1 MRPRWRRA
9 TGVLG
14 RIREARAFAGLALV
28 LLLAACSGGAA
39 LDEPSALP
47 GAGTAAADGV
57 EVVAG
62 GLVLPVPPGWS
73 VQGDQSPTTA
83 STISPTAAPTDPAP
97 WALTVEDNGL
107 TALLVSPALPAADP
121 DQARQL
127 ASALLGSALP
137 DYTETGVYTA
147 GSAVQTPTA
156 PATGAD
162 GGVIHLAFTFS
173 RNGGAV
179 SGRAW
184 VVPVEG
190 GWTVVALLAD
200 DDAVALALEQALVEG
215 ES

>member
-14 RIREARAFAGLALV
+14 RIREARAFAGFALV

-97 WALTVEDNGL
+97 WVLTAEDNGL

-121 DQARQL
+121 GQARQL

-200 DDAVALALEQALVEG
+200 DDAIALVLERALVEG

>member
-14 RIREARAFAGLALV
+14 RIREARAFAGFALV

-97 WALTVEDNGL
+97 WALTAQDNGL

-121 DQARQL
+121 GQARQL

-200 DDAVALALEQALVEG
+200 DDAIALALEQALVEG

>member
-14 RIREARAFAGLALV
+14 RIREARAFAGFALV

-39 LDEPSALP
+39 LDESSALP

-97 WALTVEDNGL
+97 WVLTAEDNGL

-121 DQARQL
+121 GQARQL

-179 SGRAW
+179 SGRGW

-200 DDAVALALEQALVEG
+200 DDAIALALEQALVEG

>member
-14 RIREARAFAGLALV
+14 RIREARAFAGFALV

-97 WALTVEDNGL
+97 WALTAEDNGL

-121 DQARQL
+121 GQARQL

-200 DDAVALALEQALVEG
+200 DDAIALALEQALVEG

>member
-47 GAGTAAADGV
+47 GAGTAAADAV
-57 EVVAG
+57 EVAGG

-97 WALTVEDNGL
+97 WALTAEDNGL

-121 DQARQL
+121 GQARQL

-190 GWTVVALLAD
+190 GWTVVALLVD
-200 DDAVALALEQALVEG
+200 DDAIALALARALVAE

>member
-47 GAGTAAADGV
+47 GAGTAAADAV
-57 EVVAG
+57 EVAGG

-83 STISPTAAPTDPAP
+83 STISSTAAPTDPAP
-97 WALTVEDNGL
+97 WVLTAEDNGL

-121 DQARQL
+121 GQARQL

-179 SGRAW
+179 SGRGW

-200 DDAVALALEQALVEG
+200 DDAIALALEQALVEG

>member
-1 MRPRWRRA
+1 MRLRWRRA

-14 RIREARAFAGLALV
+14 RIREVRAFAGLALV

-57 EVVAG
+57 EVVAD

-73 VQGDQSPTTA
+73 VQGEQSPTTA
-83 STISPTAAPTDPAP
+83 STISPTAAPSDPAP
-97 WALTVEDNGL
+97 WALTAQDNGL
-107 TALLVSPALPAADP
+107 TALLVSPAMPAADP
-121 DQARQL
+121 GQARQL

-137 DYTETGVYTA
+137 GYTETGVYTA

-162 GGVIHLAFTFS
+162 RGIIHLAFTFS

-200 DDAVALALEQALVEG
+200 DDAIALALEQALVEG

>member
-14 RIREARAFAGLALV
+14 RIREARAFAGFALV

-83 STISPTAAPTDPAP
+83 STISSTAAPTDPAP
-97 WALTVEDNGL
+97 WVLTAEDNGL

-121 DQARQL
+121 GQARQL

-200 DDAVALALEQALVEG
+200 DDAIALALEQALVEG

>member
-14 RIREARAFAGLALV
+14 RIREARAFAGFALV

-83 STISPTAAPTDPAP
+83 STISPTSAPTDPAP
-97 WALTVEDNGL
+97 WALTAEDNGL

-121 DQARQL
+121 GQARQL

-200 DDAVALALEQALVEG
+200 DDAIALALEQALVEG

>member
-14 RIREARAFAGLALV
+14 RIREVRAFASLALV

-83 STISPTAAPTDPAP
+83 STISSTAAPTDPAP
-97 WALTVEDNGL
+97 WALTAEDNGL

-121 DQARQL
+121 GQARQL

-179 SGRAW
+179 SGRGW

-200 DDAVALALEQALVEG
+200 DDAIALALEQALVEG

>member
-14 RIREARAFAGLALV
+14 RIREARAFASLALV

-97 WALTVEDNGL
+97 WALTAEDNGL

-121 DQARQL
+121 GQARQL

-190 GWTVVALLAD
+190 GWTVVALLVD
-200 DDAVALALEQALVEG
+200 DDAIALALEQALVEG

>member
-1 MRPRWRRA
+1 M
-9 TGVLG
+9 
-14 RIREARAFAGLALV
+14 
-28 LLLAACSGGAA
+28 
-39 LDEPSALP
+39 
-47 GAGTAAADGV
+47 
-57 EVVAG
+57 
-62 GLVLPVPPGWS
+62 LPVPPGWS

-97 WALTVEDNGL
+97 WALTAEDNGL

-121 DQARQL
+121 GQARQL

-156 PATGAD
+156 LATGAD

-200 DDAVALALEQALVEG
+200 DDAIALVLERALVEG